1 MTATSKDF
9 LTVRPWAAGPACI
22 DKGTYL
28 SLNNWT
34 YSGEPLPTSGLP
46 LDTLVALTQ
55 AAYDF
60 LLADLVARFAAERA
74 NQIVTLPKSGINRT
88 GDNAGLPS
96 QTLIGSP
103 PSSFNP

>member
-1 MTATSKDF
+1 MTTTNDF
-9 LTVRPWAAGPACI
+9 WLARPWAIANSVCI
-22 DKGTYL
+22 DRGTYL
-28 SLNNWT
+28 SLDAWT
-34 YSGEPLPTSGLP
+34 YAGQPLPTSGLP

-88 GDNAGLPS
+88 GDNAGLSS

-103 PSSFNP
+103 PTSFNP